1 MCKVYCTTA
10 NVIVRM
16 IAGRA
21 AILNCDGC
29 LVFPTFRGCIRL
41 NAVMYKNL
49 GNIKEILLPVHEQHL
64 VVNQVSA
71 TLLVILLSFPTAP
84 ALA

>member
-1 MCKVYCTTA
+1 
-10 NVIVRM
+10 
-16 IAGRA
+16 
-21 AILNCDGC
+21 
-29 LVFPTFRGCIRL
+29 
-41 NAVMYKNL
+41 L